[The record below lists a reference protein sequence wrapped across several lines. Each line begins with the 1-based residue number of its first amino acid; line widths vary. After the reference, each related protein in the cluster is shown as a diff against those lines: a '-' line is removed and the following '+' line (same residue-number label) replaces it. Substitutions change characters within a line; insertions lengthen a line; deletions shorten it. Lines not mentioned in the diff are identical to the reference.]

1 LVEWNRLLTQTI
13 GGETTQTASGQLL
26 PDFCR
31 GELVARVLVVAQLLA
46 LVAAVLVEGRYSDSP
61 IRTFIM
67 VSLFVHWIALT
78 SIALLCLLRRWLNTL
93 PPERSVLM
101 AYLLLL
107 CVSFAITELSFWVL
121 HWMGMLPTPRPPEY
135 ARFHIQNVIVSIV
148 VNALLLRYLLGR
160 DELRRVTMSDAQA
173 RSQVQKY
180 RLRPHFLFNSMN
192 MTAGLLRKSPAK
204 AESAIMDMADLF
216 RLMLDDSNSLVSL
229 TKEIEL
235 AEKYLS
241 LEKLR
246 LDDRLRV
253 EWDVGRIPRL
263 VRTPVQILQLLL
275 EHAIH
280 IGIDPLSDGGEISI
294 TIGADDEEVR
304 IRIECPNSPAV
315 AGVIGEDQQQDAE
328 DQAGGDQVALRG
340 ARKREST
347 PKTVGSGQS
356 GLSGMRA
363 DTAADTTTLDN
374 IRMRLADHY
383 ASSGMLET
391 HVENE
396 LYIVNVRHPASGGV
410 E

>member
-1 LVEWNRLLTQTI
+1 MVEWNRLLNQTI
-13 GGETTQTASGQLL
+13 AGDSTQTAGGQLL

-31 GELVARVLVVAQLLA
+31 GELVARVVVVAQLLA
-46 LVAAVLVEGRYSDSP
+46 LVVAVLVEGRYSESP

-67 VSLFVHWIALT
+67 VSLFVQWIALT
-78 SIALLCLLRRWLNTL
+78 SIALLCLLRGWLNTL
-93 PPERSVLM
+93 PPERSFLM

-121 HWMGMLPTPRPPEY
+121 HWIGNLPSPRPPEY
-135 ARFHIQNVIVSIV
+135 ARFHIQNIVVSIV

-160 DELRRVTMSDAQA
+160 DELRRITLSDAQA

-180 RLRPHFLFNSMN
+180 RVRPHFLFNSMN

-216 RLMLDDSNSLVSL
+216 RLMLDEHIPLVSL

-253 EWDVGRIPRL
+253 EWDIGRIPRQ

-315 AGVIGEDQQQDAE
+315 AGVIGEGQEQDAHGSISSE
-328 DQAGGDQVALRG
+328 GVVLRG
-340 ARKREST
+340 ARKRESE
-347 PKTVGSGQS
+347 VSGVS
-356 GLSGMRA
+356 GLSGMRNDA
-363 DTAADTTTLDN
+363 AADTTTLDN

-383 ASSGMLET
+383 SGSGMLET